1 MKSEKSAAALT
12 NYELCIINYELLCI
26 FALEMNQATLDYI
39 REHAEADVRQLA
51 LQGTKNPEVDLTFA
65 LDQIAGRQKAKTK
78 LPSWAAIDGIV
89 YPPHLSME
97 QCSSEQTAKYKG
109 CWVSGVGCWLNDIKN
124 TKGSDPSV
132 TFVDLT
138 GGFGVDFA
146 FIASAINQQLTP
158 TTHHLVYVEQQA
170 PLCAISSENFKLL
183 GLNHIEVVCAD
194 GVEYLH
200 QLEHADLIYLDPARR
215 DNHGARTYG
224 IADCTPNVL
233 ELRDELLDKAD
244 RVMLKLSPML
254 DWQKAVE
261 DLGHVSEVHIV
272 SVDNECKEL
281 LLILEESDERR
292 EVRDYSVHCVN
303 LLSDSTSQHLSFLST
318 ITSQPST
325 NTHHPTPNTFSY
337 LFEPNASIMKA
348 GCFTLLEQRFNVS
361 QLDKNSHLF
370 VSDKDCSD
378 FPGRRFTIEKTT
390 SMNKRELKTALAGI
404 DRANIAVRNF
414 PLSVAELRKRLKLKD
429 GGDLYLFATTIA
441 GRQHQLFLCRKI
453 E

>member
-1 MKSEKSAAALT
+1 
-12 NYELCIINYELLCI
+12 
-26 FALEMNQATLDYI
+26 MNQATIDFI
-39 REHAEADVRQLA
+39 HEHAEADVRQLA

-65 LDQIAGRQKAKTK
+65 LEQIAGRQKAKTK
-78 LPSWAAIDGIV
+78 LPSWAAVDGIV

-97 QCSSEQTAKYKG
+97 QCSSEQTARYKALIAG
-109 CWVSGVGCWLNDIKN
+109 
-124 TKGSDPSV
+124 KG
-132 TFVDLT
+132 TLIVDLT
-138 GGFGVDFA
+138 AGFGVDMA
-146 FIASAINQQLTP
+146 FMSQAFQKAI
-158 TTHHLVYVEQQA
+158 YVERQA
-170 PLCAISSENFKLL
+170 PLCAISSDNYKLL
-183 GLNHIEVVCAD
+183 GLNHIEVLCAD
-194 GVEYLH
+194 GIDYLH
-200 QLEHADLIYLDPARR
+200 QLEHADLIFLDPARR

-233 ELRDELLDKAD
+233 ELRDELLKKAD

-254 DWQKAVE
+254 DWRKAVE
-261 DLGHVSEVHIV
+261 DLGHVNEVHIV

-281 LLILEESDERR
+281 LLILSKGKKPLKLF
-292 EVRDYSVHCVN
+292 CVN
-303 LLSDSTSQHLSFLST
+303 NDQVFEGDQGDWLNERSIAEIRVPVPMSSQA
-318 ITSQPST
+318 
-325 NTHHPTPNTFSY
+325 Y

-370 VSDKDCSD
+370 VSDHDISD

-404 DRANIAVRNF
+404 DRANITVRHF

-429 GGDLYLFATTIA
+429 GGNLYLFATTLA
-441 GRQHQLFLCRKI
+441 DGQHQLFLCRKT